1 MSSTESTQL
10 NGIEL
15 DLLEVV
21 PLLNKRLIRMAEV
34 RECLDM
40 PLSHMQV
47 LSALAREG
55 DMSVTEISKRFGIA
69 KPNITPLIDHLTDAG
84 WVERTKN
91 NRDRRVVN
99 VTILPEGREKVERA
113 LEAMRERVA
122 KWMNG
127 LTEEEFTE
135 LQQALKSVVRILGK
149 L

>member
-122 KWMNG
+122 KWKNG
-127 LTEEEFTE
+127 LTEEEFIE

>member
-1 MSSTESTQL
+1 MSSTESMQL

-21 PLLNKRLIRMAEV
+21 PLLNKRLIRMAEL

-47 LSALAREG
+47 LSALSTQG
-55 DMSVTEISKRFGIA
+55 DMSVTEISRRFGIA

-99 VTILPEGREKVERA
+99 VTILPEGREKVEKS

-122 KWMNG
+122 KWKKGMDD
-127 LTEEEFTE
+127 EEFAE
-135 LQQALKSVVRILGK
+135 LQDALKTIVRILGK
-149 L
+149 Q

>member
-1 MSSTESTQL
+1 
-10 NGIEL
+10 
-15 DLLEVV
+15 
-21 PLLNKRLIRMAEV
+21 
-34 RECLDM
+34 
-40 PLSHMQV
+40 
-47 LSALAREG
+47 
-55 DMSVTEISKRFGIA
+55 MSVTEISKRFGIA

-122 KWMNG
+122 KWKNG

>member
-1 MSSTESTQL
+1 MTRALLIGKEPAAELGYDFVTEPPYDAVVIGSLTLSQL
-10 NGIEL
+10 L
-15 DLLEVV
+15 
-21 PLLNKRLIRMAEV
+21 RF
-34 RECLDM
+34 REE
-40 PLSHMQV
+40 QV

-99 VTILPEGREKVERA
+99 VTILPEGREKGERA

-122 KWMNG
+122 KWKNG

>member
-1 MSSTESTQL
+1 MSSTEPTQL
-10 NGIEL
+10 GGFEL

-47 LSALAREG
+47 LTALARQG
-55 DMSVTEISKRFGIA
+55 DMSVTEISRQFGIA

-84 WVERTKN
+84 WVQRTKN

-99 VTILPEGREKVERA
+99 VCILPEGRKKVEDA
-113 LEAMRERVA
+113 LRNMHERVE
-122 KWMNG
+122 KWKDSLSEG
-127 LTEEEFTE
+127 EYDE
-135 LQQALKSVVRILGK
+135 LDQSLKTVVRILGK
-149 L
+149 M

>member
-84 WVERTKN
+84 
-91 NRDRRVVN
+91 
-99 VTILPEGREKVERA
+99 
-113 LEAMRERVA
+113 
-122 KWMNG
+122 
-127 LTEEEFTE
+127 
-135 LQQALKSVVRILGK
+135 
-149 L
+149 

>member
-122 KWMNG
+122 TWKNG